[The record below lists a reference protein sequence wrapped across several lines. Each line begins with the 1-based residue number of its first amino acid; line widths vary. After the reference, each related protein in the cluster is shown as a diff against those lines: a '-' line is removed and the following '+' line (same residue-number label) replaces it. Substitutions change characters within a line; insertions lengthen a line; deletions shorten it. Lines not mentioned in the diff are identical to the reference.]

1 MKTFFVN
8 ISDIS
13 NNKVLLSGEEHNH
26 LKNVL
31 RLNKG
36 AQVCVVCGDEYNYNC
51 EVVEVNKNNSLLK
64 VNSKTLNTANPK
76 VNLTAFVALIKNDK
90 LNLIIQKLTEL
101 GVTNI
106 IPFESKYTI
115 IKDNKLKHEKLQ
127 VISNQSIKQ
136 CGRSIPAKIYPTINI
151 SQIDCKNY
159 DLVLFANESEKNVK
173 ISDVILNKNLNNMA
187 LIIGPEGGFT
197 TEEKAMLIKNGA
209 KSVTLCSR
217 ILRAETAAIMLTSL
231 VLNYMGEFN

>member
-8 ISDIS
+8 KTDIS
-13 NNKVLLSGEEHNH
+13 NNKVVVSGEEHNH

-36 AQVCVVCGDEYNYNC
+36 ALVTVVCGDEFNYNC
-51 EVVEVNKNNSLLK
+51 EILEVNKNNSVLK
-64 VNSKTLNTANPK
+64 VNSVTENMCNPK
-76 VNLTAFVALIKNDK
+76 VNLTAYVALIKNDK

-106 IPFESKYTI
+106 VPFESKYTI
-115 IKDNKLKHEKLQ
+115 IKENKLKHEKLQ
-127 VISNQSIKQ
+127 LISNQSVKQ
-136 CGRSIPAKIYPTINI
+136 CGRSIPALIYPTINI
-151 SQIDCKNY
+151 SQIDCKKH
-159 DLVLFANESEKNVK
+159 DLVIFANESEKSVK
-173 ISDVILNKNLNNMA
+173 ISDVISNNKINNAA

-197 TEEKAMLIKNGA
+197 EDEKQMLINNGA

-231 VLNYMGEFN
+231 VLNYMGEF